1 MLNIK
6 PKFWRP
12 CLIAFSL
19 LLGFHACTF
28 AITPSVNSAPEFA
41 LGAIVHFPRHSDQI
55 DSVYQLYSKSGFN
68 TFRDEF
74 EWAWIEREKGHF
86 QLDGQDLIGPLEIFR
101 RESARSDSY
110 PLFLLDYGNPLY
122 WKTDTEDL
130 SRPDVFA
137 RFTNGFIEY
146 TRFMMKSMPD
156 VRLFEV
162 WNEWNINAHLCDSG
176 CPKNID
182 VINQGAFYGRFL
194 KKVSEFI
201 KLERPEAVVLSQGL
215 AYGQKAGGPDN
226 SFLIDSLNAGSV
238 EFLDGIGL
246 HPYMFLD
253 TGPERVYS
261 YLVATRSQLYKEV
274 PDYSFRPLPFY
285 ITEMGWPTSK
295 GVGYGHNITELQQS
309 NYIERFSLLVKT
321 LSYVK
326 GLWLYDL
333 VDDGLD
339 ETDKENNFGLV
350 HANLTTKPAFEMV
363 SCLSAPIIKGTEF
376 KLLTGSFEP
385 EIDPIKA
392 YSGQPKVL
400 NYGVSFFHHEEGLA
414 ETAYSA
420 FWVADGTHKKIRI
433 STDATGPVTISYS
446 KGFCASKLT
455 VKLAVGG
462 SVVLDV
468 DDSPLYVSLPA
479 SQGKLNFQFLN

>member
-6 PKFWRP
+6 PKIWRQR
-12 CLIAFSL
+12 LIAFVL
-19 LLGFHACTF
+19 LFGVTVSSF
-28 AITPSVNSAPEFA
+28 AITPFVNSVPEFA
-41 LGAIVHFPRHSDQI
+41 LGAIVHFPRHSGQL
-55 DSVYQLYSKSGFN
+55 DSVYQLYSQSGFN

-74 EWAWIEREKGHF
+74 EWAWIEREKGRYH
-86 QLDGQDLIGPLEIFR
+86 LDGQDLSGPLEIFNS
-101 RESARSDSY
+101 ESAKIDSY

-122 WKTDTEDL
+122 WRTDTEDL
-130 SRPDVFA
+130 SNPDVFA

-146 TRFMMKSMPD
+146 TRFMMKSMPN
-156 VRLFEV
+156 VRMFEV

-182 VINQGAFYGRFL
+182 DINQGSFYGQFL
-194 KKVSEFI
+194 KKVSAFI
-201 KLERPEAVVLSQGL
+201 KEERPEAVVLSQGL
-215 AYGQKAGGPDN
+215 AYGKKSGGPDN
-226 SFLIDSLNAGSV
+226 RFLIDSLNVGSV
-238 EFLDGIGL
+238 EYLDGVAL

-261 YLVATRSQLYKEV
+261 YLVSTRRQLYKEV
-274 PDYSFRPLPFY
+274 PDYKFRPLPFY
-285 ITEMGWPTSK
+285 ITEMGWPTSQ
-295 GVGYGHNITELQQS
+295 GTGYGHNITELQQS
-309 NYIERFSLLVKT
+309 NLIERFSLLVKT

-339 ETDKENNFGLV
+339 ETDNENNFGLV
-350 HANLTTKPAFEMV
+350 HTNLTTKPAFEMV

-376 KLLTGSFEP
+376 QLLSGSFDP
-385 EIDPIKA
+385 EIDPMKA
-392 YSGQPKVL
+392 YSWQPSVL

-433 STDATGPVTISYS
+433 SVDAASPVTISYS

-455 VKLAVGG
+455 AKLAVGG

-468 DDSPLYVSLPA
+468 DDSPLYVSIPA
-479 SQGKLNFQFLN
+479 SQGKLSFQFLN